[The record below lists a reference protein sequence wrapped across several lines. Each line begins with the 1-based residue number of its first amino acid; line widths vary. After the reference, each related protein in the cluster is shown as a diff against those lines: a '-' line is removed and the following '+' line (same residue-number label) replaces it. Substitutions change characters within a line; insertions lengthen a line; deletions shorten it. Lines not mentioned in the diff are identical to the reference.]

1 MKKQNNIFANDYSVF
16 YNQYCVNLPDCF
28 YVRFLHEQGRNIG
41 LDKDRSSA
49 IYIKKKGIEFNI
61 EELEDINNYESPQ
74 YFERAQ
80 AYELKF
86 WEIAYHTKLINPFI
100 CKTCMSFYIGLF
112 YAIGFIYF
120 LNLGFAF
127 SVAFVFVQNLIV
139 FFLIELKS
147 N

>member
-1 MKKQNNIFANDYSVF
+1 MVIIYFTTSIVLTYLTVF
-16 YNQYCVNLPDCF
+16 MLDSYMNRGEILDWIRIGVAQY
-28 YVRFLHEQGRNIG
+28 I
-41 LDKDRSSA
+41 S
-49 IYIKKKGIEFNI
+49 KKKGIEFNI
-61 EELEDINNYESPQ
+61 EELENIDNYESPQ

-80 AYELKF
+80 AYEIKF

-120 LNLGFAF
+120 LSLGFAF